1 MFTSEII
8 YLGNLRTEAIHLR
21 SGNTMITDAP
31 LDNMGKGEYFSPTDT
46 VATALATCMI
56 TTMGIVGDAKG
67 IELGNCYA
75 RVLKHMDSNPRRIAK
90 IDVELHLSHS
100 IIYTEKEKKI
110 LEETAL
116 SCPVAR
122 SLHPDIIQNIQIS
135 YDA

>member
-56 TTMGIVGDAKG
+56 TTMGIMGDAKG